1 MTDFRPSEPSFFVRL
16 IATGFFSG
24 YSVFA
29 PATVGSGVAL
39 AIYCLLPPLNPWAW
53 GVLLGGL
60 FLVGVYASR
69 AGEKAWGK
77 DPKYVVIDE
86 FVGFFVTVSLLPQS
100 VFMGIGGFVVFRIL
114 DIIKPPPARQ
124 AEALSDGWGIVADDV
139 IAGIYGHLI
148 LRGLLVLWPTFGYLS
163 L

>member
-1 MTDFRPSEPSFFVRL
+1 LSDFRPSEPSFFVRL

-29 PATVGSGVAL
+29 PGTVGSAVAL
-39 AIYCLLPPLNPWAW
+39 IIYCLLPALSFMAW
-53 GVLLGGL
+53 MILLAGL
-60 FLVGVYASR
+60 FFVAVFTAS

-77 DPKYVVIDE
+77 DPRYVVIDE

-100 VFMGIGGFVVFRIL
+100 VLLGIVGFFVFRVL
-114 DIIKPPPARQ
+114 DVIKPPPARQ
-124 AEALSDGWGIVADDV
+124 SEALPGGWGIVVDDV
-139 IAGIYGHLI
+139 IAGIYGHLL
-148 LRGLLVLWPTFGYLS
+148 LRGLLMVWPTFGS

>member
-1 MTDFRPSEPSFFVRL
+1 MTDFRPPEPSFFVRL

-29 PATVGSGVAL
+29 PGTAGSGVAL

-53 GVLLGGL
+53 GGLLIGL
-60 FLVGVYASR
+60 FFVGVYTSGAC
-69 AGEKAWGK
+69 EKAWGK
-77 DPKYVVIDE
+77 DPRCVVIDE

-100 VFMGIGGFVVFRIL
+100 VLMGIVGFFVFRIL

-124 AEALSDGWGIVADDV
+124 VEALSGGWGIVADDV
-139 IAGIYGHLI
+139 VVGIYGHLI
-148 LRGLLVLWPTFGYLS
+148 LILWLAFAPLS

>member
-1 MTDFRPSEPSFFVRL
+1 MTDFRPPEPSFFVRL

-29 PATVGSGVAL
+29 PGTAGSGVAL

-53 GVLLGGL
+53 GGLLIGL
-60 FLVGVYASR
+60 FFVGVYTSGAC
-69 AGEKAWGK
+69 EKAWGK

-100 VFMGIGGFVVFRIL
+100 VLVGIVGFVVFRIL

-124 AEALSDGWGIVADDV
+124 VEALPGGWGIVADDV

-148 LRGLLVLWPTFGYLS
+148 LILWLAFAPLS

>member
-1 MTDFRPSEPSFFVRL
+1 MTDFRPPEPSFFVRL

-29 PATVGSGVAL
+29 PGTAGSGVAL
-39 AIYCLLPPLNPWAW
+39 AIYCLLPPFNPWAW
-53 GVLLGGL
+53 GGLLIGL
-60 FLVGVYASR
+60 FFMGVYTSGAC
-69 AGEKAWGK
+69 EKAWGK
-77 DPKYVVIDE
+77 DPRCVVIDE

-100 VFMGIGGFVVFRIL
+100 VLVGIVGFFVFRIL

-124 AEALSDGWGIVADDV
+124 VEALSGGWGIVADDV
-139 IAGIYGHLI
+139 VVGIYGHLI
-148 LRGLLVLWPTFGYLS
+148 LILWLAFAPLS

>member
-24 YSVFA
+24 YSGFA
-29 PATVGSGVAL
+29 PGTVGSGVAL
-39 AIYCLLPPLNPWAW
+39 AIYCLLPPLTPWAW
-53 GVLLGGL
+53 GGLLIGL
-60 FLVGVYASR
+60 FFVGVYTSG

-77 DPKYVVIDE
+77 DPRCVVIDE

-100 VFMGIGGFVVFRIL
+100 VLMGIVGFFVFRIL

-124 AEALSDGWGIVADDV
+124 AEALPGGWGIVADDV
-139 IAGIYGHLI
+139 VVGIYGHLI
-148 LRGLLVLWPTFGYLS
+148 LILWLAFAPLS

>member
-1 MTDFRPSEPSFFVRL
+1 MTDFRPYKPRFFVRL

-29 PATVGSGVAL
+29 PGTAGSLVAL
-39 AIYCLLPPLNPWAW
+39 AIYCLLPPLTAW
-53 GVLLGGL
+53 MWCMLLVGL
-60 FLVGVYASR
+60 FLVGIYASR

-86 FVGFFVTVSLLPQS
+86 FLGFFVTVSLLPQS
-100 VFMGIGGFVVFRIL
+100 VFMGIVGFVAFRIL

-124 AEALSDGWGIVADDV
+124 AEALPGGLGIVADDV

-148 LRGLLVLWPTFGYLS
+148 LRGLLMVVNIP
-163 L
+163 

>member
-1 MTDFRPSEPSFFVRL
+1 MTDFRSPEPSFFVRL

-24 YSVFA
+24 YSGFA
-29 PATVGSGVAL
+29 PGTAGSGVAL

-53 GVLLGGL
+53 GGLLIGL
-60 FLVGVYASR
+60 FFVGVYTSGAC
-69 AGEKAWGK
+69 EKAWGK
-77 DPKYVVIDE
+77 DPKCVVIDE

-100 VFMGIGGFVVFRIL
+100 VLMGIVGFFVFRIL

-124 AEALSDGWGIVADDV
+124 VEALSGGWGIVADDV
-139 IAGIYGHLI
+139 VVGIYGHLI
-148 LRGLLVLWPTFGYLS
+148 LRLWLAFAPLS

>member
-1 MTDFRPSEPSFFVRL
+1 MTDFRPPEPSFFVRL

-29 PATVGSGVAL
+29 PGTAGSGVAL
-39 AIYCLLPPLNPWAW
+39 AIYWLLPPLNWW
-53 GVLLGGL
+53 SWGGL
-60 FLVGVYASR
+60 LIGLFFVGVYTSGAC
-69 AGEKAWGK
+69 EKAWGK

-100 VFMGIGGFVVFRIL
+100 VLVGIVGFVVFRIL

-124 AEALSDGWGIVADDV
+124 VEVLPGGWGIVADDV
-139 IAGIYGHLI
+139 IAGIYGQMI
-148 LRGLLVLWPTFGYLS
+148 LWLVFAPLS

>member
-1 MTDFRPSEPSFFVRL
+1 MTDFRPSEPPFFVRL

-24 YSVFA
+24 YSSFA
-29 PATVGSGVAL
+29 PGTAGSGVAL
-39 AIYCLLPPLNPWAW
+39 AIYCLLPPLNSWVW
-53 GVLLGGL
+53 GLLLVGL
-60 FLVGVYASR
+60 FFLGVYTSR
-69 AGEKAWGK
+69 ACEKAWGK

-86 FVGFFVTVSLLPQS
+86 FVGFFITVSLLPQS
-100 VFMGIGGFVVFRIL
+100 VLTGIVGFVVFRIL

-124 AEALSDGWGIVADDV
+124 VEALPNGWGIVADDV

-148 LRGLLVLWPTFGYLS
+148 LRLWLAFAPLS